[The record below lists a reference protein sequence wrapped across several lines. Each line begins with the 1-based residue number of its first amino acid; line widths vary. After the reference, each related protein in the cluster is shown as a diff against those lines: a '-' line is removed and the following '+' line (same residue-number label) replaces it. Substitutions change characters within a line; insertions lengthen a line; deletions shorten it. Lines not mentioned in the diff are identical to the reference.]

1 MLNYIWFG
9 MIFIS
14 VIVGTITGNID
25 AVTQAAIDMSKTAV
39 DIAISLIGIMALWL
53 GIMKIAEQSGLI
65 KIIAKGLR
73 PITLKLFPEVP
84 PDHPA
89 IGSIILN
96 MAANILGLGNAAT
109 PLGLKAMEELQELNE
124 NKEIATNAMCTFLA
138 INTSSVQII
147 LPATVVALMGATANQ
162 IFITT
167 ILATGFSTMVAIIS
181 VKFFEKMKEFSY
193 PKKERIMIDSF
204 VIFTNQISRYI
215 IPFLLVSIPF
225 YGLFIKK
232 IKVYELCVEGAKDGV
247 TIAVRII
254 PYLVAIL
261 VAIGMFRASGALN
274 ILLIWLTPF
283 LNFVGFPP
291 ENLPLAL
298 MRPLSGSGSL
308 GLLTDLI
315 DQHGQDSLISKIG
328 ATMYGSTETTFYVL
342 AVYFGSVGIKKS
354 RHALISGLLAD
365 LAGIIAAVF
374 LCQILFGDSTIS
386 QGNHK
391 KQMTYFQGLKK

>member
-167 ILATGFSTMVAIIS
+167 ILATGFSTMAAIIS
-181 VKFFEKMKEFSY
+181 VKFFEKMKRFSY
-193 PKKERIMIDSF
+193 PQKGKGHD
-204 VIFTNQISRYI
+204 
-215 IPFLLVSIPF
+215 
-225 YGLFIKK
+225 
-232 IKVYELCVEGAKDGV
+232 
-247 TIAVRII
+247 
-254 PYLVAIL
+254 
-261 VAIGMFRASGALN
+261 
-274 ILLIWLTPF
+274 
-283 LNFVGFPP
+283 
-291 ENLPLAL
+291 
-298 MRPLSGSGSL
+298 
-308 GLLTDLI
+308 
-315 DQHGQDSLISKIG
+315 
-328 ATMYGSTETTFYVL
+328 
-342 AVYFGSVGIKKS
+342 
-354 RHALISGLLAD
+354 
-365 LAGIIAAVF
+365 
-374 LCQILFGDSTIS
+374 
-386 QGNHK
+386 
-391 KQMTYFQGLKK
+391 